1 VVGQPHISQTLR
13 NAVIQ
18 GRVAHA
24 YLFCGPRGTGKTST
38 AKVLAKAVNCLNFD
52 NGEPCNECDLCQ
64 GVNNN
69 LAYDI
74 IEIDGAS
81 NRGIDEIRDLKEK
94 VKFAPAEAR
103 YKVYIIDEVHMLTTE
118 AFNALLKTLEEPP
131 DHVIF
136 ILATTEP
143 HKVPLTI
150 LSRCQRF
157 DFRRIASHAIIEH
170 LGKICQENQIQ
181 AEREALLLITRSA
194 EGGMRDALSLLDQTI
209 TFGGDHITLDHV
221 TMVIGAVKDQV
232 MLDFADSILAKDSR
246 GVIKIINE
254 MAEAGKDLGQ
264 FLWSLLEHFRDLL
277 LVKSGDSTG
286 LVTGSNDLL
295 PSLEQQ
301 AANFSGEEL
310 FQIIE
315 TLTQLERELKWA
327 VNPKLLLELTGIKLC
342 RGLGGTSLES
352 LHSRIKNL
360 EKQLAEGITAVAATQ
375 KVLPQSFVN
384 PGKVGQEGLR
394 DGIAAKV
401 VKEAAVVAVAPGTDL
416 SKPHQGAVNLTIG
429 EVQTRWKDVLALV
442 KKTKMSTQAFLVEGK
457 PAYLTG
463 NKLMIHFDEGY
474 GFHCEKSQHP
484 DNIQVLESALKKI
497 FNQELGVVCRMKTDP
512 VGRSSSEDGFDRDV
526 EKAKRIVGE
535 EKVQII
541 VTTQESGDRNQKSE

>member
-1 VVGQPHISQTLR
+1 MSYIALYRACRPRQFREVVGQPHISQTLR

-38 AKVLAKAVNCLNFD
+38 AKVLAKAVNCLNCD
-52 NGEPCNECDLCQ
+52 NGEPCNECNLCQ

-69 LAYDI
+69 SAYDI

-103 YKVYIIDEVHMLTTE
+103 YKVYIIDEVHMLTPE

-157 DFRRIASHAIIEH
+157 DFRRIASHAIMEH
-170 LGKICQENQIQ
+170 LGQICQENHFQV
-181 AEREALLLITRSA
+181 EREALLLITRSA
-194 EGGMRDALSLLDQTI
+194 EGGMRDALSLLDQAI

-221 TMVIGAVKDQV
+221 IMVIGAVKDQV
-232 MLDFADSILAKDSR
+232 MLDFGDSILAKDSG
-246 GVIKIINE
+246 GVVKIINE
-254 MAEAGKDLGQ
+254 MSEAGKDLGQ
-264 FLWSLLEHFRDLL
+264 FLWSLLEHFRNLL
-277 LVKSGDSTG
+277 LVKNGDSTD
-286 LVTGSNDLL
+286 LVTVSSELF
-295 PSLEQQ
+295 PSMEQQ

-310 FQIIE
+310 FQMIE

-360 EKQLAEGITAVAATQ
+360 EKQLAEGITAGAGTAGAQ
-375 KVLPQSFVN
+375 KILPQSYVN
-384 PGKVGQEGLR
+384 PGVAGAKDSLPDQGGLR
-394 DGIAAKV
+394 DGIGAA
-401 VKEAAVVAVAPGTDL
+401 
-416 SKPHQGAVNLTIG
+416 NLTIG
-429 EVQTRWKDVLALV
+429 EIQTRWKDVLALV
-442 KKTKMSTQAFLVEGK
+442 KKAKMSTQAFLVEGK

-463 NKLMIHFDEGY
+463 NKLMINFDEGY
-474 GFHCEKSQHP
+474 GFHCEKSQQP
-484 DNIQVLESALKKI
+484 DNIQVLESALRKI
-497 FNQELGVVCRMKTDP
+497 FNQELVVVCQMNSGSKLTDP
-512 VGRSSSEDGFDRDV
+512 VGSSSSEEGFAGDV
-526 EKAKRIVGE
+526 ERAKRIFGE
-535 EKVQII
+535 KKVEII
-541 VTTQESGDRNQKSE
+541 KG